1 MIPNETYLNRLNSLI
16 CTFFNFSL
24 HPPHKWV
31 FMSLV
36 LGIFVAF
43 DVSLYYFLSLFLPFL
58 IMMIVMF
65 IDIILW
71 PTFNNKTTL
80 YKSLVLSNAATD
92 ANLFPTFI
100 NLSLLFSIIRS
111 SHFFSY
117 VLRACSVILKIF
129 ISTYFFCLSN
139 SHYR

>member
-1 MIPNETYLNRLNSLI
+1 MYRLNSPI
-16 CTFFNFSL
+16 CTSYNLSLYPLHKWICMSLILGIAVAFEISL
-24 HPPHKWV
+24 H
-31 FMSLV
+31 
-36 LGIFVAF
+36 
-43 DVSLYYFLSLFLPFL
+43 YFHSLFLPFL

-111 SHFFSY
+111 SHLFL
-117 VLRACSVILKIF
+117 LRSSCL
-129 ISTYFFCLSN
+129 FCDPKDFHL
-139 SHYR
+139 YLFLLPIQFTL